1 MPSNPSGLPNTTAQ
15 SNAAKIASTS
25 AREASNG
32 GCLLPRYPR
41 SVERTWSVPRRRSRC
56 AQMPRPG
63 YSLTAPH
70 PEPCKAMTIRW
81 NTMKRAIQNCLIAS
95 AVSSGYFKPAILIQ
109 GRRRREN
116 FHFDICCN
124 SSICPH
130 CPSFCWRHREKKR
143 PRSNARRRNA
153 IGMLRARR
161 AEENIEVPIAPA

>member
-41 SVERTWSVPRRRSRC
+41 SVERTWSVLRRRSRC

-95 AVSSGYFKPAILIQ
+95 AVSSGYFKPASLIQ
-109 GRRRREN
+109 GRRRHEN

-124 SSICPH
+124 SSICLH
-130 CPSFCWRHREKKR
+130 CPSFCWRHREKKGR
-143 PRSNARRRNA
+143 GAMPEGGTR
-153 IGMLRARR
+153 L
-161 AEENIEVPIAPA
+161 EC